1 MKPVLLAIALLGLAA
16 PALAQTQSQPRQP
29 RPEQASIPF
38 VNTGAIRSYRPVSDT
53 TVYIEDNRRQWYR
66 ADLFGPCFGIRDGI
80 AIGVTTPFG
89 GTLDNTSSFLVGRQR
104 CPIESLVR
112 SGPPPGRNQSGSGQ
126 GD

>member
-1 MKPVLLAIALLGLAA
+1 MNPLLPAIVLLGLAA
-16 PALAQTQSQPRQP
+16 PALAQAPSQPQQT

-112 SGPPPGRNQSGSGQ
+112 SDPPPSRNRSGNSQS
-126 GD
+126 D